1 MSRKNKIFDGFST
14 NGNDTIKNVL
24 ENSQQFITFHQMCGV
39 KVQKMYIF
47 IYFFLLLDGWKDIV
61 LSPFVI

>member
-39 KVQKMYIF
+39 KVQKILL
-47 IYFFLLLDGWKDIV
+47 FLLLDGWKDIV